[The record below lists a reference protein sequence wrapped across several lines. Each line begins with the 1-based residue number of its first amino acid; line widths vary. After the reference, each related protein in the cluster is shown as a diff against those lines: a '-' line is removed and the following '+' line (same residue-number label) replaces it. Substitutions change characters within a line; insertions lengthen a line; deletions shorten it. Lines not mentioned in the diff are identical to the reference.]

1 MKKRSIAWWIFIG
14 WWWYLCFA
22 WWLYPIKRLL
32 FGRKTKAT
40 GGDDSYRLMRETEN
54 AILEALKNSNNGTA
68 LQSDIKNSLSGVMKP
83 YFDEAVHELYQ
94 NGKIKTSKDGSRVRL
109 ELV

>member
-1 MKKRSIAWWIFIG
+1 MKKHGVAWWIFIG

-22 WWLYPIKRLL
+22 WWLYPIKWLL
-32 FGRKTKAT
+32 FGRKSKS
-40 GGDDSYRLMRETEN
+40 GSGDSFQLLHETET
-54 AILEALKNSNNGTA
+54 AILDALKKYDNGTA
-68 LQSDIKNSLSGVMKP
+68 LQANIKNSLSGNMKP